1 MKSIKS
7 LRNMVDIFRVSEP
20 IDAQGRPVMIRPF
33 LPCSQANNIE
43 SEYWGKN
50 EEAESSRYCTGVY
63 YSGDSGRDRGLLLDG
78 RKNPYRAGS
87 PSSS

>member
-43 SEYWGKN
+43 SESWGK
-50 EEAESSRYCTGVY
+50 
-63 YSGDSGRDRGLLLDG
+63 
-78 RKNPYRAGS
+78 AGS